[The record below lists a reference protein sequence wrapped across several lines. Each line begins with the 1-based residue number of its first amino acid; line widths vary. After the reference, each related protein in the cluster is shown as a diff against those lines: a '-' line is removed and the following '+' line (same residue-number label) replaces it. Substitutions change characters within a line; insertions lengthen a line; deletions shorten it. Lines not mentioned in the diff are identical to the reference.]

1 VATYGGEFWTL
12 NKITAKRLADFE
24 RRVLRR
30 IFCGIKVDENWR
42 NIIRS

>member
-1 VATYGGEFWTL
+1 LTTYGGEFWTL
-12 NKITAKRLADFE
+12 NKDTAKRLAGFK

-30 IFCGIKVDENWR
+30 IFCGIKVNENWR